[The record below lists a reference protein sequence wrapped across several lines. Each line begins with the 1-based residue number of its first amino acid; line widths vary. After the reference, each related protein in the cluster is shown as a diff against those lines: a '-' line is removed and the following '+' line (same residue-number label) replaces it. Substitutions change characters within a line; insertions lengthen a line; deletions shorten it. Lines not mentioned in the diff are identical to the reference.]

1 MRYTI
6 DDTISSTLILS
17 LTNFLSYQL
26 ILYYRQH
33 YLEWLKEAVGQFGAP
48 AFPLQAIGAFCQAEL
63 DNKVGGPPWTPYNP
77 DLLK

>member
-1 MRYTI
+1 MSFI
-6 DDTISSTLILS
+6 QFLAAATL
-17 LTNFLSYQL
+17 
-26 ILYYRQH
+26 LYYRQH
-33 YLEWLKEAVGQFGAP
+33 YLEWLKEAVGQFGAT